1 MYAAQPAT
9 CGLRGAVA
17 QGRLRRP
24 GPHRPRVY
32 KSGSDQ
38 CWDWECPCGASGR
51 IALTQNQHAATIAA
65 LVHVNSQPAS
75 R

>member
-38 CWDWECPCGASGR
+38 CWTGSARAERQVVSP
-51 IALTQNQHAATIAA
+51 
-65 LVHVNSQPAS
+65 
-75 R
+75 